1 MKKAIV
7 ILTML
12 LVLLTGCNH
21 TPAELDSYDS
31 TAVATIYEVPEET
44 LNDTLSTTMT
54 TEPDESSKS
63 SFSESKETAGAA
75 EPATEIPEE
84 SKVTETRPQQT
95 EEKETTQATEPVQTE
110 APKTTA
116 TVTTDPPVTEPVQTD
131 PIQTTEPVETEPAET
146 TEPPRL
152 AQADSTEVAALVAM
166 YVNQYRNS
174 PATIL
179 PGLGNVAI
187 YRANQLI
194 TSFSHADSASA
205 CTALQYGEFVDM
217 TLYGCP
223 ESSNYYQGYNREA
236 IAKGN
241 WTGTADEIAQRI
253 ATGFKNSAKHWAYVG
268 SDEYGYMAVGVVY
281 DASNSTWYCCICMST
296 QNYGG

>member
-1 MKKAIV
+1 MKKALV

-12 LVLLTGCNH
+12 LIMLTGCDH

-31 TAVATIYEVPEET
+31 TAAATVYEVPEET

-63 SFSESKETAGAA
+63 SFSESKETTGAT
-75 EPATEIPEE
+75 EPAIEIPEE
-84 SKVTETRPQQT
+84 STVTETRPQQT
-95 EEKETTQATEPVQTE
+95 EKKETTQTTEPVQTE
-110 APKTTA
+110 EPITTA
-116 TVTTDPPVTEPVQTD
+116 TVTTDPPITEPVQTD
-131 PIQTTEPVETEPAET
+131 PIQTTEPTDTET

-152 AQADSTEVAALVAM
+152 AQADSYEVATLVAQ
-166 YVNQYRNS
+166 YVNQYRGT
-174 PATIL
+174 PATVL
-179 PGLGNVAI
+179 PGLGEVAT

-194 TSFSHADSASA
+194 SNFSHADSATA

-241 WTGTADEIAQRI
+241 WTGTADDIAQRI

>member
-1 MKKAIV
+1 MKKALV

-12 LVLLTGCNH
+12 LIMLTGCGH

-31 TAVATIYEVPEET
+31 TAAVTIYEVPEET

-63 SFSESKETAGAA
+63 SFSESKETTGAT
-75 EPATEIPEE
+75 EPAIEIPEE
-84 SKVTETRPQQT
+84 STVTKTRPQQT
-95 EEKETTQATEPVQTE
+95 EKKETTQTTEPVQTE
-110 APKTTA
+110 EPITTA
-116 TVTTDPPVTEPVQTD
+116 TVTTDPPITEPVQTD
-131 PIQTTEPVETEPAET
+131 PIQTTEPTDTET
-146 TEPPRL
+146 TEPSRL

-194 TSFSHADSASA
+194 TNFSHADSASA

-268 SDEYGYMAVGVVY
+268 SDECGYMAVGVVY

>member
-1 MKKAIV
+1 MKKALV

-12 LVLLTGCNH
+12 LILLTGCNH

-31 TAVATIYEVPEET
+31 TAAATIYEVPEET

-63 SFSESKETAGAA
+63 SFSESKETTGAT
-75 EPATEIPEE
+75 EPAIEIPEE
-84 SKVTETRPQQT
+84 STVTETRPQQT
-95 EEKETTQATEPVQTE
+95 KEKETTQATEPVQTE
-110 APKTTA
+110 EPITTV
-116 TVTTDPPVTEPVQTD
+116 TVTTDPPITEPVQTD
-131 PIQTTEPVETEPAET
+131 PIQTTEPTDTET

-179 PGLGNVAI
+179 PGLGNVAT

-194 TSFSHADSASA
+194 TNFSHADSASA

-281 DASNSTWYCCICMST
+281 DASNSTWYCCICIST

>member
-1 MKKAIV
+1 MRKLLVIV
-7 ILTML
+7 AML

-21 TPAELDSYDS
+21 NSTELSSTVDSTAASTVYETTEETRDTTPPVTTPAEDTDATLPSFSAGNETTKETEPTVESTEES
-31 TAVATIYEVPEET
+31 TAATQ
-44 LNDTLSTTMT
+44 
-54 TEPDESSKS
+54 
-63 SFSESKETAGAA
+63 
-75 EPATEIPEE
+75 
-84 SKVTETRPQQT
+84 PQQT
-95 EEKETTQATEPVQTE
+95 EVPKTTQATEPVQTDP
-110 APKTTA
+110 PKTTA
-116 TVTTDPPVTEPVQTD
+116 PVTTDPPQTETNEPVT
-131 PIQTTEPVETEPAET
+131 TTEPEETETIET

-152 AQADSTEVAALVAM
+152 AQADSYEVAALVAQ
-166 YVNQYRNS
+166 YVNQYRS
-174 PATIL
+174 TPATIL
-179 PGLGNVAI
+179 PGLGNVAT

-194 TSFSHADSASA
+194 SNFSHADSAAA

-253 ATGFKNSAKHWAYVG
+253 ATGFKNSTKHWAYVG

-281 DASNSTWYCCICMST
+281 APSTSTWYCCICMSSK
-296 QNYGG
+296 NYGG

>member
-95 EEKETTQATEPVQTE
+95 EEKETTQAT
-110 APKTTA
+110 
-116 TVTTDPPVTEPVQTD
+116 
-131 PIQTTEPVETEPAET
+131 
-146 TEPPRL
+146 
-152 AQADSTEVAALVAM
+152 
-166 YVNQYRNS
+166 
-174 PATIL
+174 
-179 PGLGNVAI
+179 
-187 YRANQLI
+187 
-194 TSFSHADSASA
+194 
-205 CTALQYGEFVDM
+205 
-217 TLYGCP
+217 
-223 ESSNYYQGYNREA
+223 
-236 IAKGN
+236 
-241 WTGTADEIAQRI
+241 
-253 ATGFKNSAKHWAYVG
+253 
-268 SDEYGYMAVGVVY
+268 
-281 DASNSTWYCCICMST
+281 
-296 QNYGG
+296 

>member
-1 MKKAIV
+1 
-7 ILTML
+7 
-12 LVLLTGCNH
+12 
-21 TPAELDSYDS
+21 
-31 TAVATIYEVPEET
+31 
-44 LNDTLSTTMT
+44 
-54 TEPDESSKS
+54 
-63 SFSESKETAGAA
+63 
-75 EPATEIPEE
+75 
-84 SKVTETRPQQT
+84 
-95 EEKETTQATEPVQTE
+95 
-110 APKTTA
+110 
-116 TVTTDPPVTEPVQTD
+116 
-131 PIQTTEPVETEPAET
+131 
-146 TEPPRL
+146 
-152 AQADSTEVAALVAM
+152 M

-194 TSFSHADSASA
+194 TNFSHADSASA

>member
-1 MKKAIV
+1 MKKVLV

-12 LVLLTGCNH
+12 FILLTGCNH

-31 TAVATIYEVPEET
+31 TTAATIYEVPEET

-63 SFSESKETAGAA
+63 SFSESKETTGAI
-75 EPATEIPEE
+75 EPAIEIPEE
-84 SKVTETRPQQT
+84 STVTENRPQQT

-110 APKTTA
+110 EPITTV
-116 TVTTDPPVTEPVQTD
+116 TVTTDPPITEPVQTD
-131 PIQTTEPVETEPAET
+131 PIQTTEPTDTET

-152 AQADSTEVAALVAM
+152 AQADSTEVTALVAM

-179 PGLGNVAI
+179 PGLGNVAT

-194 TSFSHADSASA
+194 TNFSHADSASA

-241 WTGTADEIAQRI
+241 WTGTADDIAQRI

>member
-1 MKKAIV
+1 MNKALV

-31 TAVATIYEVPEET
+31 TATATIYEVPEET
-44 LNDTLSTTMT
+44 RNYTLSTTMT

-63 SFSESKETAGAA
+63 SFSESKETAGAT

-84 SKVTETRPQQT
+84 SKVTEPRPQQT
-95 EEKETTQATEPVQTE
+95 KEKETTQATEPVQTE
-110 APKTTA
+110 EPITTV
-116 TVTTDPPVTEPVQTD
+116 TVTTDPPITEPVQTD
-131 PIQTTEPVETEPAET
+131 PIQTTEPTDTET

-179 PGLGNVAI
+179 PGLGNVAT

-194 TSFSHADSASA
+194 TNFSHADSASA
-205 CTALQYGEFVDM
+205 CTALQYGVFVDM

-268 SDEYGYMAVGVVY
+268 SNEYGYMAVGVVY

>member
-1 MKKAIV
+1 MEKALV

-12 LVLLTGCNH
+12 LIMLTGCDH

-31 TAVATIYEVPEET
+31 TAAATVYEVPEET

-63 SFSESKETAGAA
+63 SFSESKETTGAT
-75 EPATEIPEE
+75 EPAIEIPEE
-84 SKVTETRPQQT
+84 STVTETRPQQT
-95 EEKETTQATEPVQTE
+95 EKKETTQTTEPVQTE
-110 APKTTA
+110 EPITTA
-116 TVTTDPPVTEPVQTD
+116 TVTTDPPITEPVQTD
-131 PIQTTEPVETEPAET
+131 PIQTTEPTDTET

-194 TSFSHADSASA
+194 TNFSHADSASA

>member
-1 MKKAIV
+1 MEKALV

-12 LVLLTGCNH
+12 LILLTGCNH
-21 TPAELDSYDS
+21 TPTELDSYDS
-31 TAVATIYEVPEET
+31 TAAATVYEVPEET

-63 SFSESKETAGAA
+63 SFSESKETTGAT
-75 EPATEIPEE
+75 EPAIEIPEE
-84 SKVTETRPQQT
+84 STVTETRPQQT
-95 EEKETTQATEPVQTE
+95 EKKETTQTTEPVQTE
-110 APKTTA
+110 EPITTA
-116 TVTTDPPVTEPVQTD
+116 TVTTDPPITEPVQTD
-131 PIQTTEPVETEPAET
+131 PIQTTEPTDTET

-194 TSFSHADSASA
+194 TNFSHADSASA

>member
-1 MKKAIV
+1 MKKALV

-12 LVLLTGCNH
+12 LIMLTGCDH

-31 TAVATIYEVPEET
+31 TAAATIYEVPEEA

-63 SFSESKETAGAA
+63 SFSESKETTGAT
-75 EPATEIPEE
+75 EPAIEIPEE
-84 SKVTETRPQQT
+84 STVTETRPQQT
-95 EEKETTQATEPVQTE
+95 EKKETTQTTEPVQTE
-110 APKTTA
+110 EPITTA
-116 TVTTDPPVTEPVQTD
+116 TVTTDPPITEPVQTD
-131 PIQTTEPVETEPAET
+131 PIQTTEPTDTET

-194 TSFSHADSASA
+194 TNFSHADSASA

>member
-1 MKKAIV
+1 MKKALV

-12 LVLLTGCNH
+12 LILLTGCNH

-31 TAVATIYEVPEET
+31 TAATTIYEVLEEA
-44 LNDTLSTTMT
+44 LNDTLSITMT

-63 SFSESKETAGAA
+63 SFSESKETTGAT
-75 EPATEIPEE
+75 EPAIEIPEE
-84 SKVTETRPQQT
+84 STVTETRPQQT
-95 EEKETTQATEPVQTE
+95 KEKETTQATEPVQTE
-110 APKTTA
+110 EPITTV
-116 TVTTDPPVTEPVQTD
+116 TVTTDPPITEPVQTD
-131 PIQTTEPVETEPAET
+131 PIQTTEPTDTET

-152 AQADSTEVAALVAM
+152 AQADSTEVAALVAI

-179 PGLGNVAI
+179 PGLGNVAT

-194 TSFSHADSASA
+194 TNFSHADSASA

-236 IAKGN
+236 IARGN

>member
-1 MKKAIV
+1 MRKLLV
-7 ILTML
+7 IIAML
-12 LVLLTGCNH
+12 LVLLTGCNRNS
-21 TPAELDSYDS
+21 TELNSGSES
-31 TAVATIYEVPEET
+31 TAASTVYETIEESHDTAPPDTKSAEDADETLPSFSAGNKTTEET
-44 LNDTLSTTMT
+44 EPTVEST
-54 TEPDESSKS
+54 
-63 SFSESKETAGAA
+63 
-75 EPATEIPEE
+75 EE
-84 SKVTETRPQQT
+84 STAATQPQKTPVQ
-95 EEKETTQATEPVQTE
+95 ETTQT
-110 APKTTA
+110 
-116 TVTTDPPVTEPVQTD
+116 TEPVQTD
-131 PIQTTEPVETEPAET
+131 PPETTAPIATEPPQTETTEPVTTTEPEETETIET

-152 AQADSTEVAALVAM
+152 AQADSYEVAALVAQ
-166 YVNQYRNS
+166 YVNQYRSTSAN
-174 PATIL
+174 IL
-179 PGLGNVAI
+179 PGLGEVAT

-194 TSFSHADSASA
+194 SNFSHADSATV

-281 DASNSTWYCCICMST
+281 DPSNSTWYCCICMSSK
-296 QNYGG
+296 NYGG

>member
-1 MKKAIV
+1 MKKVLV

-12 LVLLTGCNH
+12 FILLTGCNH

-31 TAVATIYEVPEET
+31 TTAATIYEVPEET

-63 SFSESKETAGAA
+63 SFSESKETTGAI
-75 EPATEIPEE
+75 EPAIEIPEE
-84 SKVTETRPQQT
+84 STVTENRPQQT

-110 APKTTA
+110 EPITTV
-116 TVTTDPPVTEPVQTD
+116 TVTTDPPITEPVQTD
-131 PIQTTEPVETEPAET
+131 PIQTTEPTDTET

-179 PGLGNVAI
+179 PGLGNVAT

-194 TSFSHADSASA
+194 TNFSHADSASA

-241 WTGTADEIAQRI
+241 WTGTADDIAQRI